1 MSKPNFILSL
11 AFTLAAQTLCLAT
24 NPSLPEALSAARAGD
39 ARAQYIVGMMYLQ
52 GQGARQNLPESA
64 RWLEQSARA
73 GMPHAIVSLANLY
86 DVGLGVPFDPD
97 RATALRQLAA
107 SSGNATARGQ
117 LADDQR
123 RPGQREF
130 RRASVLVDL
139 KRHAAAIPYAQR
151 AAEAGSGNAH
161 LLLGWLNHFGQGTPV
176 DLGEA
181 VRRYRQAAN
190 KGVPDGNR
198 AMAYMY
204 EFGLGVPVNR
214 AIALQYYDRAAA
226 GGSDLARRAASNL
239 RSPDYDRPRNY
250 ATEPSSYSA
259 PTPDCGN
266 GRYSTYLNHQC
277 VDSNGNRN
285 PDGRHV
291 D

>member
-107 SSGNATARGQ
+107 RREMLSVGGHSRVGRCQ
-117 LADDQR
+117 PRRWLFLAQKFPR
-123 RPGQREF
+123 CRP
-130 RRASVLVDL
+130 APALVD
-139 KRHAAAIPYAQR
+139 RP
-151 AAEAGSGNAH
+151 
-161 LLLGWLNHFGQGTPV
+161 QG
-176 DLGEA
+176 
-181 VRRYRQAAN
+181 
-190 KGVPDGNR
+190 
-198 AMAYMY
+198 
-204 EFGLGVPVNR
+204 
-214 AIALQYYDRAAA
+214 
-226 GGSDLARRAASNL
+226 
-239 RSPDYDRPRNY
+239 
-250 ATEPSSYSA
+250 
-259 PTPDCGN
+259 
-266 GRYSTYLNHQC
+266 
-277 VDSNGNRN
+277 
-285 PDGRHV
+285 
-291 D
+291 